1 MILERL
7 LELDPLNVLLVLN
20 FLLHILVPLQKF
32 VVLGLPE
39 LKSLVQVG
47 LKLLLECVHLVLLL
61 LDELGLGSND
71 LLGAFL
77 HVLLP
82 LFGLQFLAPY
92 LNLMCL
98 LILFLLGQIHLDLL
112 HIEQL

>member
-7 LELDPLNVLLVLN
+7 LELDPLNVLLVLD

-32 VVLGLPE
+32 VVFSLSE
-39 LKSLVQVG
+39 LKSLVQVS
-47 LKLLLECVHLVLLL
+47 LQLLLESIHLILLL

-77 HVLLP
+77 HVLLSFFV
-82 LFGLQFLAPY
+82 LEFLAPY
-92 LNLMCL
+92 LNLMGL
-98 LILFLLGQIHLDLL
+98 LIPVSEIKY
-112 HIEQL
+112 